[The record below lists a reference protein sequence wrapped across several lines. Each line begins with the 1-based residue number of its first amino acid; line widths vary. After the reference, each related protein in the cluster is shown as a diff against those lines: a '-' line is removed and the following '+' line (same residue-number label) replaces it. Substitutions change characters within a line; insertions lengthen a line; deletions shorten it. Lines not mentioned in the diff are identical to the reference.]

1 MADSILNRSLLRRQ
15 DSDEFLNF
23 NPKMN
28 ENGSEGRDINEPKVK
43 DCHEGFDHS
52 SKLRPEN
59 SILSQ
64 IEDSKSYK
72 LFIDR
77 AVQA

>member
-1 MADSILNRSLLRRQ
+1 
-15 DSDEFLNF
+15 
-23 NPKMN
+23 MN

-77 AVQA
+77 AVQAQIHEEQKQTQEEQDAFKNDYANYI